1 MEYGAAARTIGIV
14 IGIIIIAFLWETGRR
29 TWYWAAAKIFGWSKQ
44 EKFERE
50 TAWLDRAVLREKRQ
64 AEKDERVRH
73 NADRRRIGAWLVT
86 VSIVWATSQSAMP
99 WWEVVSI
106 GAAVY
111 VGMHLAAGVTFKWW

>member
-1 MEYGAAARTIGIV
+1 MPLLSKSQHRVRVSLIWESPRV
-14 IGIIIIAFLWETGRR
+14 ILKGR
-29 TWYWAAAKIFGWSKQ
+29 WYKQ